1 MSKKAEFWTKVNELR
16 KKGLSEMD
24 IRKELGLWIP
34 KKYKEA
40 EFISEMIYGTGGD
53 YDARNRNRINVI
65 KLLYFKEDEEE

>member
-34 KKYKEA
+34 KKYKE
-40 EFISEMIYGTGGD
+40 
-53 YDARNRNRINVI
+53 
-65 KLLYFKEDEEE
+65 DEEE